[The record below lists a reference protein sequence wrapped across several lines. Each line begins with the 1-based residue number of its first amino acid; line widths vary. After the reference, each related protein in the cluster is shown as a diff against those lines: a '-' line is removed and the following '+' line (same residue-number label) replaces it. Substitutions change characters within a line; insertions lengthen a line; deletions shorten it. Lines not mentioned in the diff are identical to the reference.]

1 MRRNLLHVGA
11 ANLKYEIREI
21 VAAAHELERFGVE
34 LTWENIGDP
43 VQKGEVPPK
52 WIRDTISDLVHEAPS
67 WAYRDTQGVI
77 ETREFLAEEVNRRD
91 GVRVSPDDIMFFN
104 GLGDAVAKVYGFLNR
119 EARIL
124 GPSPA
129 YSTHSSAEAAH
140 SGYSHVTYDL
150 DPYDGWMP
158 DVADIRKKIQYN
170 DSIAGILLLTP
181 DNPTGAV
188 YPREIVET
196 IAAIAHENDV
206 FLIADEI
213 YANIVYNGAGRL
225 SMSEWIGDVPG
236 IAMRGISK
244 EFPWPGARCGWL
256 EILNKGNDSNFAH
269 YVDSLLAAKRLE
281 VSSTTLP
288 QMAIPRIM
296 GDPRYP
302 GHLDARAQQFSERA
316 DEMSDVF
323 AGCEHII
330 ANKPRGAFYY
340 TIMFKDGLLDESQSL
355 PIENPQ
361 IREAIEQMTQGV
373 EPDKRFVY
381 YLMGATGIVVV
392 PLTGFQCEHHGFRA
406 TLLETDD
413 NTRAWILKSL
423 RDAIDQY
430 VASSG

>member
-21 VAAAHELERFGVE
+21 TTAAHELESLGVE

-43 VQKGEVPPK
+43 VQKGEVPPQ

-67 WAYRDTQGVI
+67 WAYCDTQGVA
-77 ETREFLAEEVNRRD
+77 ETREFIAEEVNARD
-91 GVRVSPDDIMFFN
+91 GVRVSRDEIMFFN

-140 SGYSHVTYDL
+140 SGYNHVTYDL
-150 DPYDGWMP
+150 DPYNGWMP
-158 DVADIRKKIQYN
+158 DVDDIRKKVQYN

-188 YPREIVET
+188 YPREILER
-196 IAAIAHENDV
+196 IAAIAHEYDV

-213 YANIVYNGAGRL
+213 YANIVYNSSGRL
-225 SMSEWIGDVPG
+225 HMSEWIGDVPG
-236 IAMRGISK
+236 VAMRGVSK

-256 EILNKGNDSNFAH
+256 EILNKGKDSNFAH

-288 QMAIPRIM
+288 QMSIPRIM

-302 GHLDARAQQFSERA
+302 GHLDARAKQFSERA
-316 DEMSDVF
+316 DEVSDVF
-323 AGCEHII
+323 ADCEHIVF
-330 ANKPRGAFYY
+330 NKPGGAFYY
-340 TIMFKDGLLDESQSL
+340 TIMFKDGLLDDSQSL
-355 PIENPQ
+355 PIENPK
-361 IREAIEQMTQGV
+361 IREAIERMTEGV

-406 TLLETDD
+406 TLLESDD
-413 NTRAWILKSL
+413 KKRAWIQASL
-423 RDAIDQY
+423 RNAIDDY
-430 VASSG
+430 VAG

>member
-1 MRRNLLHVGA
+1 MRRNLLHIGA

-21 VAAAHELERFGVE
+21 VVAAHELERLGVE

-43 VQKGEVPPK
+43 VQKGEVPPQ
-52 WIRDTISDLVHEAPS
+52 WIRDTISDLVDEAPS
-67 WAYRDTQGVI
+67 WAYCDTQGVP
-77 ETREFLAEEVNRRD
+77 ETREFIAAEVNRRD
-91 GVRVSPDDIMFFN
+91 GVRVSPDDILFFN

-140 SGYSHVTYDL
+140 SGYSHVTYNL

-170 DSIAGILLLTP
+170 DSIAGILVLTP

-196 IAAIAHENDV
+196 IAAIAHEHDV

-213 YANIVYNGAGRL
+213 YANIVYNGTGRL

-256 EILNKGNDSNFAH
+256 EILNKSKDSNFAR
-269 YVDSLLAAKRLE
+269 YVDTLLAAKRLE

-288 QMAIPRIM
+288 QMSIPRIM

-302 GHLDARAQQFSERA
+302 EHLDTRAKQFSKRA

-323 AGCEHII
+323 ADCEHII
-330 ANKPRGAFYY
+330 FNKPGGAFYY
-340 TIMFKDGLLDESQSL
+340 TIMFKEGLLNDSQSL
-355 PIENPQ
+355 PIENLKVK
-361 IREAIEQMTQGV
+361 EAIERMTKGV

-413 NTRAWILKSL
+413 KKRAWIQKSL
-423 RDAIDQY
+423 RNAIDQY
-430 VASSG
+430 AASSG